1 MPSRREWDP
10 RTANGKIGKWAEALE
25 ADSVEYGTGGSW
37 ELSVSKG
44 EAKTVARQEREGAP
58 VYVDGVRCRSQMD
71 AIAAMESA
79 LENAGGGARC
89 FNEELGRQGEEAAA
103 RYLELRGYEILA
115 RNWSCQAGEADIVA
129 IDDEALV
136 FVDVESRRASA
147 DKGLPDDTV
156 DEKKRERFERIA
168 AAYIET
174 FDGVDFAVRFDVVSV
189 LILRNDRVLLRHH
202 AAAFST
208 EG

>member
-44 EAKTVARQEREGAP
+44 AAKTVARQEREGAP
-58 VYVDGVRCRSQMD
+58 VYVDGVRCRSQKD

-79 LENAGGGARC
+79 LENAGGGRC

-147 DKGLPDDTV
+147 DKGLPDDAV